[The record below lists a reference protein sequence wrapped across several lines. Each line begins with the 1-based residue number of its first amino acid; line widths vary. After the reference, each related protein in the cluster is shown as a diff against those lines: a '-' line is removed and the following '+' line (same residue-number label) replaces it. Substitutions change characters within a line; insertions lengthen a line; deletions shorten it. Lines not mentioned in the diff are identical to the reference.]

1 MRLLKIIPLAALL
14 ALLLGF
20 QLISAQSKDAEP
32 KGKSMTTDTTSAKEI
47 HWYDLQEGLKLAQE
61 RNKHVFIDFSTSWCG
76 WCRKMERDVFSD
88 PEVEKVLNQDFVPV
102 KVDGDSEKELMIKGY
117 KVTEKNLT
125 KYEFKV
131 RGYPTFWFLT
141 PDGNKL
147 GAIVG
152 YKPKDYMLQQLA
164 MVKDYKYDTT
174 RTTQPAPTDSTRGGS
189 K

>member
-1 MRLLKIIPLAALL
+1 MRLTKIIPLAALL

-20 QLISAQSKDAEP
+20 QLISAQTPGAKP
-32 KGKSMTTDTTSAKEI
+32 KGNSVADTTAKEI

-76 WCRKMERDVFSD
+76 WCRKMEADVFSD
-88 PEVEKVLNQDFVPV
+88 PQVEKVLNEDFVPV
-102 KVDGDSEKELMIKGY
+102 KVDGDSEKELEIKGY

-125 KYEFKV
+125 KYEFGV

-141 PDGNKL
+141 PEGNKV
-147 GAIVG
+147 GAIIG
-152 YKPKDYMLQQLA
+152 YKPKDYMLQQFA

-174 RTTQPAPTDSTRGGS
+174 RTTSPAPTDSARGGS